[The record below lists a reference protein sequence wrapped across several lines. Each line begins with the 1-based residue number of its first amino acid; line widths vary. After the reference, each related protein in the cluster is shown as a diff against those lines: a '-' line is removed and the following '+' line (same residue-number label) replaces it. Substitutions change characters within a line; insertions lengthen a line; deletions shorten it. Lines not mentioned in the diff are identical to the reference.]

1 MKKILFEK
9 KLTIMRKEGEENG
22 KDQNNVALRNVLAK

>member
-9 KLTIMRKEGEENG
+9 KLTIMRKKGKENG
-22 KDQNNVALRNVLAK
+22 KDQNNVALRNILAK